1 MASKQLESGVPSNIQ
16 AEATILGSILVDND
30 VYFDQIGDLS
40 VDDFSLDSH
49 KIIFR
54 CFGDILF
61 GLIQG
66 AHSVD
71 IVTAANELKSRRQLE
86 TVGGVAYLTGL
97 TEGMPRRPQV
107 EEYVRIVREK
117 AKLRVLMALGK
128 ELHVAAVDESES
140 SAWLLDWMQERL
152 TAVVADEQEEAVKVG
167 DVCGVVERSILKK
180 REAPMANVALEL
192 TWGVNEIDKVT
203 KGIFKGELTI
213 VGGDSGG
220 GKTAAVLQAVVENA
234 LMGIPGAIFSMEM
247 SKEKLIQRM
256 YPLLSEII
264 TSSHTRDP
272 RLMNLHTHVPEM
284 QRLSALMASLPI
296 WIDDTSP
303 LSLNKFKA
311 RAKRLKRRHGVQL
324 VAADYLQ
331 LFEAHGNTDTERTR
345 NAVFAL
351 RDFAKENQDMA
362 LLVLSQYSKDQGFT
376 KKRRRTKGDLYGGSA
391 IHHAAQN
398 IVLITIEDPE
408 KRDPKDKLDAEIMI
422 DKSRDGGKARA
433 TCFFDRDHLK
443 FVSKPQGDMRA
454 NEQFTGNAYGKD
466 RSGN

>member
-1 MASKQLESGVPSNIQ
+1 MAKLLESGVPANIQ
-16 AEATILGSILVDND
+16 AEKMILGGILLEND
-30 VYFDQIGDLS
+30 TYFDDLGDLTAS
-40 VDDFSLDSH
+40 DFSLDSH
-49 KIIFR
+49 QLIFECMGSILSGYESGMYHVDLVTLANALASRESMGQKHIDII
-54 CFGDILF
+54 
-61 GLIQG
+61 
-66 AHSVD
+66 
-71 IVTAANELKSRRQLE
+71 
-86 TVGGVAYLTGL
+86 GGVAYLSSL
-97 TEGMPRRPQV
+97 TEGLPRRPVV

-117 AKLRVLMALGK
+117 AKMRVLMALGNS
-128 ELHVAAVDESES
+128 LQAAAQDSSEHS
-140 SAWLLDWMQERL
+140 GFLLDWMQERL
-152 TAVVADEQEEAVKVG
+152 TAVVADEQMEAVKVG
-167 DVCGVVERSILKK
+167 DVCGVVEQGILKK
-180 REAPMANVALEL
+180 RDAPIENIALDL

-203 KGIFKGELTI
+203 KGIFKGELTV

-220 GKTAAVLQAVVENA
+220 GKTALVLQAIVENA
-234 LMGIPGAIFSMEM
+234 VMGIPGAIFSMEM

-256 YPLLSEII
+256 YPLLSDII
-264 TSSHTRDP
+264 TSNHTRDP

-284 QRLSALMASLPI
+284 QRLSALMGSLPI

-303 LSLNKFKA
+303 LSINKFKA
-311 RAKRLKRRHGVQL
+311 RAKRLKRKHGVQL

-422 DKSRDGGKARA
+422 DKSRDGGKART
-433 TCFFDRDHLK
+433 TCVFDRDHLK
-443 FVSKPQGDMRA
+443 FVTKPQGDLRYV
-454 NEQFTGNAYGKD
+454 ESTGNASGK
-466 RSGN
+466 